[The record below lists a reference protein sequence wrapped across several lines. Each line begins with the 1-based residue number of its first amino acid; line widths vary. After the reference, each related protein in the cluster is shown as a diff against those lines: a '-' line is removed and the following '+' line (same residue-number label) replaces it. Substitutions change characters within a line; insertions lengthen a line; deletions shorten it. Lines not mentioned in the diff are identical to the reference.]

1 MNKDEILIIRPQY
14 PVKAETMNDIH
25 KKLIE
30 QAKTGVVL
38 VPFGYEVV
46 IAPKDVE
53 VKMETKSSNW
63 TCMKQDEQDKHE
75 YTNEELAEAFNNGRG
90 G

>member
-1 MNKDEILIIRPQY
+1 MKENEILIIRPQY
-14 PVKAETMNDIH
+14 PVKAETMRDIH

-53 VKMETKSSNW
+53 VKMETQLSNW
-63 TCMKQDEQDKHE
+63 TCMKPDEQSHD
-75 YTNEELAEAFNNGRG
+75 YTNEELAKAFNNGRG

>member
-14 PVKAETMNDIH
+14 PVKAETMNDLH

-46 IAPKDVE
+46 VAPKDAE
-53 VKMETKSSNW
+53 IKTCGDGW
-63 TCMKQDEQDKHE
+63 TCMKPDEQ
-75 YTNEELAEAFNNGRG
+75 NN
-90 G
+90 